1 MCEIRKIYSN
11 EVDEAIALIDKVFME
26 FEAPEYSQEGVN
38 SFKRSITENKEF
50 IAKCRLGEIPVYA
63 AFDDSENDK
72 MIGIMGINAKKNH
85 INLAFVKKEYHR
97 KGIGTAL
104 FKYILQDISDDVKEI
119 TLNSSPYGLPFYLHL
134 GFVKL
139 SEEKETDGIRYTPMK
154 YMVAK

>member
-1 MCEIRKIYSN
+1 MCEIRKIYGN

-104 FKYILQDISDDVKEI
+104 FKYIIQDVPDDVKEI

-154 YMVAK
+154 YTVAK